1 MVVLALVEFTK
12 GELCQKKSSMP
23 EQEIELKLLTTAP
36 AGAIIDKHLLPQ
48 LNAEVKHD
56 VLHLANYYFDT
67 PQRDFRQQRMG
78 LRVRGEQILDHA
90 IDVQTQQDKLGA
102 GQNQL
107 RYEQTIKTA
116 GLSFAGLAQRP
127 EYNVALPC
135 LADIAAPRPNLA
147 LFPNDIWPEHFNL
160 PTLQQQLGCIFH
172 THFVR
177 HRYAL
182 QFHHGSAIELVWDKG
197 EVVADGKTEVISE
210 LELELKEGNVA
221 DLFWLAQQLLAYM
234 PLTLGSLSKAA
245 RGYAL
250 LAAAPNKTTSAN
262 SQDLKPKGSLSA
274 NKQLTKLLKEWQ
286 TINSELALATN
297 LNQIQSH
304 IEAVQLILN
313 NVQKVLSTVSSA
325 DTLCSEL
332 TSLAEAWQVF
342 LSSQTQSAVLPISN
356 EKHKLVN
363 TSTKY
368 QLKIMQTSL
377 ELPD

>member
-1 MVVLALVEFTK
+1 
-12 GELCQKKSSMP
+12 MP

-67 PQRDFRQQRMG
+67 PQQDFRQQRMG
-78 LRVRGEQILDHA
+78 LRVRGEQILDHLA
-90 IDVQTQQDKLGA
+90 DAQEQNKLGV
-102 GQNQL
+102 GHNQL
-107 RYEQTIKTA
+107 RFEQTIKTA

-127 EYNVALPC
+127 EYNVALPYS
-135 LADIAAPRPNLA
+135 ADIAVPRPNLA
-147 LFPNDIWPEHFNL
+147 LFPSDIWPERVDL
-160 PTLQQQLGCIFH
+160 PSLQQQLGCIFY

-197 EVVADGKTEVISE
+197 EVVADGKTDVISE
-210 LELELKEGNVA
+210 LELELKEGKVA
-221 DLFWLAQQLLAYM
+221 DLFWLAQQLLTYM

-250 LAAAPNKTTSAN
+250 LATEPQKTISAN
-262 SQDLKPKGSLSA
+262 SQDLKVKGSLSA
-274 NKQLTKLLKEWQ
+274 TKQLTKLLKAWQ
-286 TINSELALATN
+286 SINNELALAIN
-297 LNQIQSH
+297 LKQIQRH

-313 NVQKVLSTVSSA
+313 NVCEVLSIVDSN
-325 DTLCSEL
+325 DTLCDEL
-332 TSLAEAWQVF
+332 TNLAEDWQVF
-342 LSSQTQSAVLPISN
+342 LSRQTQSAVLPMDNDKQTLIN
-356 EKHKLVN
+356 N
-363 TSTKY
+363 STKY